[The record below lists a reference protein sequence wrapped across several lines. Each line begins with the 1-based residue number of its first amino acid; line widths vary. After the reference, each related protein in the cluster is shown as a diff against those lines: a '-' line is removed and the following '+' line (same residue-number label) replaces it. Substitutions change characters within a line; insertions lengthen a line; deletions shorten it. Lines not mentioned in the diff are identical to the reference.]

1 MFPATLGFLN
11 SVALVTF
18 KLSLTDI
25 LCIFTSTMSSLKAEL
40 LATKKEHPIF
50 CRVDSRFRGQ
60 TILLLREDLSRA
72 VELRKNIGE
81 STSVLW
87 YKMSTFHHCL
97 TWRASAHKEQQHGKE
112 LKHQEIIRH
121 LFLADLCFQWKYKD
135 HTHIHTGMDRWT
147 NFLYYREKYA
157 LHLITIYSWESNWH
171 TCIIEKKVGR
181 FISRFI
187 VTTSFKIQDILSDF
201 G

>member
-40 LATKKEHPIF
+40 LATKKEHPVF

-72 VELRKNIGE
+72 VELRKYIGE

-112 LKHQEIIRH
+112 LNIRK
-121 LFLADLCFQWKYKD
+121 LLGTFSLQIYVFNENTKIT
-135 HTHIHTGMDRWT
+135 HTYTQGWT
-147 NFLYYREKYA
+147 DGQTFY
-157 LHLITIYSWESNWH
+157 
-171 TCIIEKKVGR
+171 IIER
-181 FISRFI
+181 NMLY
-187 VTTSFKIQDILSDF
+187 T
-201 G
+201 